1 MTLKVGIVGCGKI
14 AGNHARALQQVPGV
28 EVIGC
33 CDPDLGR
40 AQEFAA
46 LHGIPAAVSSVEQL
60 LALGLDACTV
70 CTPIRYTKRWSLRL
84 PRLVY
89 MCCAR
94 NPSQSMLL
102 PPTA

>member
-40 AQEFAA
+40 AR
-46 LHGIPAAVSSVEQL
+46 SSRQRTAFPPPYVPLTNCL
-60 LALGLDACTV
+60 L
-70 CTPIRYTKRWSLRL
+70 
-84 PRLVY
+84 
-89 MCCAR
+89 
-94 NPSQSMLL
+94 
-102 PPTA
+102 